1 MMRTIIRCAAMLL
14 ILAAGC
20 MPKKP
25 AATGTNTGQSGGGGG
40 GGGAIQGVRGAVQR
54 HITAVEMRE
63 LGIYIE
69 AYSGPTGT
77 MPAKETILE
86 VVKKE
91 NPKLYQMLQ
100 DGSIVLT
107 GLQKREGVW
116 AYQKDAPTLGGWV
129 LSQNGEERLDAAEV
143 KKRLTDQ

>member
-1 MMRTIIRCAAMLL
+1 MKTMIRCIAMVL
-14 ILAAGC
+14 IFAAGC

-25 AATGTNTGQSGGGGG
+25 GATSTSAGHSGGGGG
-40 GGGAIQGVRGAVQR
+40 GGGAVQGVRGAVQR
-54 HITAVEMRE
+54 HITAVEMHE
-63 LGIYIE
+63 LHIYIE
-69 AYSGPTGT
+69 NYSGATGR

-107 GLQKREGVW
+107 GLQSREGIW
-116 AYQKDAPTLGGWV
+116 AYQKDAPTQGGWV

-143 KKRLTDQ
+143 KKRLMDQ